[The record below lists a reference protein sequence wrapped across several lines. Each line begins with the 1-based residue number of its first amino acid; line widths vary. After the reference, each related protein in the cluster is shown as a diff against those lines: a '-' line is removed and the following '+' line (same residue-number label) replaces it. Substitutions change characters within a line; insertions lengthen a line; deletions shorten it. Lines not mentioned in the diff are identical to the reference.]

1 MNKRSNSKTKHLELQ
16 DLMLYRVHEILLVA
30 SPYDAFI
37 LEEDG
42 RLTEQILNEYI
53 AMNFYQSP
61 RLWRVHT
68 GRSALD
74 QLTKRYFD
82 VIIVMLR
89 LADMDSFQL
98 CSKIK
103 ELYPDKHIILLIFDA
118 YEIEEIPFDTLY
130 KNIDK
135 VFVWTGKQN
144 VFPAMMKY
152 IEDKNNS
159 QRDILHGGVRTIIFI
174 EDNPR
179 YYSMILPLL
188 YKEIMF
194 HTKKLVDKSL
204 DATSR
209 LIHLRGRTKV
219 LLANTFEEAQNYFNM
234 YRDNVLGIISDV
246 RFPMKGKIDKTA
258 GIQFTNFVRQSEPF
272 MPVVIQSSNLDIA
285 RKAKAAN
292 ADFLYKHSQTLLKDL
307 RKFMLGNFGFG
318 DFIFRDQKGE
328 TLAAASDIPALYD
341 VLHTLP
347 QESLLFHSKFNHFSN
362 WLANRG
368 EFKLASI
375 LRPVS
380 VNDFDDTEDL
390 RKYLIKSVKTIIN
403 IHEDKH
409 IIDFSID
416 KLKHNIP
423 FLRIGKGSLGGK
435 ARGLLFMNRIIADS
449 KINVKFPDVSIRIPK
464 AVVIGTTEFDKFMNN
479 NNLLDSAL
487 TLKTNAEI
495 VQLFLTKSLSRELV
509 KILDTFLKHTKYPLA
524 VRSSSLLEDSQFQP
538 LAGLYSTFML
548 PNSSANRKLRLNLL
562 REAIVRIYASTYF
575 ADPKA
580 LVENSSYL
588 IEEEKMGIIIMEM
601 VGQKFGKRF
610 YPTFSGVARNINY
623 YPISYMERE
632 EGVASVALGL
642 GKGVMEGEK
651 SLRFSPKFPNI
662 LPQYYSINETI
673 KTSQNNFYALDINP
687 NQDLLSNGEADNLI
701 KCSLEAAETDGQL
714 FWSGSVVSADDN
726 IIRDS
731 LQHSGTRVITFAQIL
746 KWKQFPLS
754 ELLIKLLEIGRTA
767 LGNPVEIEFSVNLD
781 RKNKNAEFC
790 LLQIRPMSVSGNIQF
805 YQQSN
810 YHDDDLLCKSSVSLG
825 NGSTNDIKDI
835 VYVDNNNFD
844 IAKTK
849 IIAEEVELFN
859 KKIGKKNPY
868 LLIGPGRWGTADE
881 WLGIPVEWNQIS
893 NAAAIV
899 EIGMAELP
907 IDPSFGTHFFQ
918 NIAGMRIGYF
928 TIDHKRKQD
937 CINHDNISNLPVCEH
952 MKYVNWIRVKKP
964 LVININGNT
973 GEGIIALFPKD
984 KMDEE
989 KSSGI

>member
-1 MNKRSNSKTKHLELQ
+1 MIKRVNSESKHLELQ

-42 RLTEQILNEYI
+42 RLTEQILNEYL

-61 RLWRVHT
+61 RLWRVET
-68 GRSALD
+68 GKSALE
-74 QLTKRYFD
+74 LMTKRYFD

-89 LADMDSFQL
+89 LADMDSIQL

-103 ELYPDKHIILLIFDA
+103 DLYPDKPIILLIFDR
-118 YEIEEIPFDTLY
+118 YEIEEIPIDTLY

-135 VFVWTGKQN
+135 VFVWTGNPN

-159 QRDILHGGVRTIIFI
+159 KRDILRGGVRTIIFI
-174 EDNPR
+174 EDNPS

-194 HTKKLVDKSL
+194 HTQKLVDKSL

-209 LIHLRGRTKV
+209 LIHLRRRTKV
-219 LLANTFEEAQNYFNM
+219 LLANTFEEAQNYFNL
-234 YRDNVLGIISDV
+234 YQDNILGIISDV
-246 RFPMKGKIDKTA
+246 RFPKNGKINNTA
-258 GIQFTNFVRQSEPF
+258 GIQFTNFVRQNEPYI
-272 MPVVIQSSNLDIA
+272 PVVIQSSNLESA
-285 RKAKAAN
+285 RKAKAVN

-328 TLAAASDIPALYD
+328 ELANASDIPALHTI
-341 VLHTLP
+341 LHTLP
-347 QESLLFHSKFNHFSN
+347 QESILFHSKLNHFSN

-368 EFKLASI
+368 EFTLASI

-380 VNDFDDTEDL
+380 IEDFRDAEEL
-390 RKYLIKSVKTIIN
+390 RQFLIKSVETVLN
-403 IHEDKH
+403 VHEDKH

-416 KLKHNIP
+416 RLKHNIP

-449 KINVKFPDVSIRIPK
+449 KINDKFPDVKIRIPK
-464 AVVIGTTEFDKFMNN
+464 AVVIGTKEFDKFINN
-479 NNLLDSAL
+479 NDLLDNAL
-487 TLKTNAEI
+487 TLKTNAK
-495 VQLFLTKSLSRELV
+495 VTKLFLTKLLSRELV
-509 KILDTFLKHTKYPLA
+509 KTLDTFLKHIKYPLA
-524 VRSSSLLEDSQFQP
+524 VRSSSLLEDSQYQP

-548 PNSSANRKLRLNLL
+548 PNSSTNRKRRLNQLC
-562 REAIVRIYASTYF
+562 EAIIRIYSSTYF

-580 LVENSSYL
+580 LVEKSSHL

-601 VGQKFGKRF
+601 IGQKFGSRY
-610 YPTFSGVARNINY
+610 YPTLSGVARNINY

-632 EGVASVALGL
+632 EGVVTVALGL

-662 LPQYYSINETI
+662 LPQYYSVNETI
-673 KTSQNNFYALDINP
+673 KSSQNNYYALDITP
-687 NQDLLSNGEADNLI
+687 NQDLLSRGETDNLI
-701 KCSLEAAETDGQL
+701 KCSLDTAEKDGQL
-714 FWSGSVVSADDN
+714 FWAGSVVSVDDN

-731 LQHSGTRVITFAQIL
+731 LHYSGTRVITFAQIL
-746 KWKQFPLS
+746 KWKQFPLTDI
-754 ELLIKLLEIGRTA
+754 LIELLEIGRTA
-767 LGNPVEIEFSVNLD
+767 LGNPVEIEFSVNLN
-781 RKNKNAEFC
+781 RKNNKAEFC
-790 LLQIRPMSVSGNIQF
+790 LLQIRPMLVSGTQQF
-805 YQQSN
+805 YQRTN
-810 YHDDDLLCKSSVSLG
+810 YNDDDLLCKSTISLG
-825 NGSTNDIKDI
+825 NGTINDIRDI
-835 VYVDNNNFD
+835 IYVDIEKFD

-849 IIAEEVELFN
+849 IIAEEVETIN
-859 KKIGKKNPY
+859 KKLGRNNPY

-881 WLGIPVEWNQIS
+881 WLGIPVDWNQIS
-893 NAAAIV
+893 NTAAIV
-899 EIGMAELP
+899 EIGLEKLP
-907 IDPSFGTHFFQ
+907 IDQSFGTHFFQ

-937 CINHDNISNLPVCEH
+937 RINHKNITNLPVHKKME
-952 MKYVNWIRVKKP
+952 YTTWIRVNKP

-973 GEGIIALFPKD
+973 GEGIIAKFPKEI
-984 KMDEE
+984 MDEE
-989 KSSGI
+989 KSTGI

>member
-1 MNKRSNSKTKHLELQ
+1 MIKRSNSKSKHLELQ

-42 RLTEQILNEYI
+42 RLTEQILNEYL

-61 RLWRVHT
+61 RLWRVET
-68 GRSALD
+68 GKSALN
-74 QLTKRYFD
+74 LMTKRDFD

-89 LADMDSFQL
+89 LADMDSIRL

-103 ELYPDKHIILLIFDA
+103 KLYPDKPIILLIFDE
-118 YEIEEIPFDTLY
+118 YEIEEIPIDTLH

-135 VFVWTGKQN
+135 VFIWTGNPN

-159 QRDILHGGVRTIIFI
+159 KRDIIRGGVRTIIFI

-194 HTKKLVDKSL
+194 HTQKLVDKSL

-219 LLANTFEEAQNYFNM
+219 LLASTFEEAENYFNL
-234 YRDNVLGIISDV
+234 YRDNTLGIISDV
-246 RFPMKGKIDKTA
+246 RFSKNGKINNTA
-258 GIQFTNFVRQSEPF
+258 GIQFTNFVRQNEPYI
-272 MPVVIQSSNLDIA
+272 PVVIQSSNLESA
-285 RKAKAAN
+285 RKAKAVN

-318 DFIFRDQKGE
+318 DFIFRNQKGE
-328 TLAAASDIPALYD
+328 ELASASDIQTLHD
-341 VLHTLP
+341 ILHTLP

-368 EFKLASI
+368 EFTLASI
-375 LRPVS
+375 IRPVS
-380 VNDFDDTEDL
+380 VEDFKGTKEL
-390 RKYLIKSVKTIIN
+390 RNYLIKSLETVLN
-403 IHEDKH
+403 IHKDTH

-416 KLKHNIP
+416 RLKHNIP

-449 KINVKFPDVSIRIPK
+449 EINNKFPNVKIRIPK
-464 AVVIGTTEFDKFMNN
+464 AVVIGTKEFDKFINN
-479 NNLLDSAL
+479 NDLLEKAL
-487 TLKTNAEI
+487 TLNTDTKVTK
-495 VQLFLTKSLSRELV
+495 LFLSKSLSSELV
-509 KILDTFLKHTKYPLA
+509 STLDKYLKHIKFPLA

-548 PNSSANRKLRLNLL
+548 PNSSSNRKRRLNQLC
-562 REAIVRIYASTYF
+562 EAIIRIYASTYF

-601 VGQKFGKRF
+601 IGQKFGNRY
-610 YPTFSGVARNINY
+610 YPTMSGVARNINF
-623 YPISYMERE
+623 YPVSYMERE
-632 EGVASVALGL
+632 EGVATIALGL

-651 SLRFSPKFPNI
+651 ALRFSPRFPNI
-662 LPQYYSINETI
+662 LPQYFSVSETI
-673 KTSQNNFYALDINP
+673 KSSQNKFYALDLAPNP
-687 NQDLLSNGEADNLI
+687 DLLSKGEYDNLI
-701 KCSLEAAETDGQL
+701 TCQLNIAEKDNQL
-714 FWSGSVVSADDN
+714 FWAGSVVSANDN
-726 IIRDS
+726 IVRDS
-731 LQHSGTRVITFAQIL
+731 LHYTGTRVITFAQIL
-746 KWKQFPLS
+746 KWKQFPLTDI
-754 ELLIKLLEIGRTA
+754 LIELLEIGRNA
-767 LGNPVEIEFSVNLD
+767 LGNPVEIEFSINLD
-781 RKNKNAEFC
+781 RKKNKAEFY
-790 LLQIRPMSVSGNIQF
+790 LLQIRPMLVSGSHQF
-805 YQQSN
+805 YEQIN
-810 YHDDDLLCKSSVSLG
+810 YMKDDLLCKSSISLG
-825 NGSTNDIKDI
+825 NGTINDIKDI
-835 VYVDNNNFD
+835 IYIDIENFN
-844 IAKTK
+844 IAKTR
-849 IIAEEVELFN
+849 IIAEEVETFN
-859 KKIGKKNPY
+859 KKLGKNNPY
-868 LLIGPGRWGTADE
+868 LLIGPGRWGTANE
-881 WLGIPVEWNQIS
+881 WLGIPVDWNQIS
-893 NAAAIV
+893 NTAAIAEV
-899 EIGMAELP
+899 GMEKLP

-937 CINHDNISNLPVCEH
+937 FVNHKNITNLPVHEK
-952 MKYVNWIRVKKP
+952 MEYTTWYRVNQP

-973 GEGIIALFPKD
+973 GEGIIAKFPKEI
-984 KMDEE
+984 MDEE
-989 KSSGI
+989 ESTGI